1 MPNLEKAQNAS
12 KTCSQR
18 PQKAYKNPFFRCFPY
33 SWSTHQRREISEAST
48 NQRSQI
54 LYLTCRIS
62 LNESSSINFWFI
74 PSSFIFWYNK
84 MCSLNS
90 RENLA
95 LKSLL
100 RRIKSLHRKI
110 RRLFS
115 RINSLFRQI
124 NSSFRI
130 LSYVT
135 KIQKQV
141 EKVVEKKLS
150 AKKGQDLTSSLKMP
164 LYKGLLRC

>member
-1 MPNLEKAQNAS
+1 
-12 KTCSQR
+12 
-18 PQKAYKNPFFRCFPY
+18 
-33 SWSTHQRREISEAST
+33 
-48 NQRSQI
+48 
-54 LYLTCRIS
+54 
-62 LNESSSINFWFI
+62 
-74 PSSFIFWYNK
+74 

-100 RRIKSLHRKI
+100 RRIKSLHRKIRRLFSRINSLHRKI

-141 EKVVEKKLS
+141 EKVVEKS
-150 AKKGQDLTSSLKMP
+150 
-164 LYKGLLRC
+164 

>member
-1 MPNLEKAQNAS
+1 
-12 KTCSQR
+12 
-18 PQKAYKNPFFRCFPY
+18 
-33 SWSTHQRREISEAST
+33 
-48 NQRSQI
+48 
-54 LYLTCRIS
+54 
-62 LNESSSINFWFI
+62 
-74 PSSFIFWYNK
+74 

-150 AKKGQDLTSSLKMP
+150 AKKGQDLTFSLKMP
-164 LYKGLLRC
+164 LYKGGFRC